1 VTASHCY
8 SDERLLES
16 KRRRPRYRA
25 EDVMRALAL
34 GFILLFVS
42 TVAGAQQAAAGRRL
56 CLDAEALPAC
66 RSFIVTE
73 AHVLA
78 RLGWAATAAG
88 GLLAAAVGEFP

>member
-42 TVAGAQQAAAGRRL
+42 TVAGAQT
-56 CLDAEALPAC
+56 P
-66 RSFIVTE
+66 
-73 AHVLA
+73 A
-78 RLGWAATAAG
+78 RLAWAATAAG
-88 GLLAAAVGEFP
+88 GLLAAVVGNFPYR